1 MKSKVFAP
9 SSKPST
15 LAGARRHHRKA
26 QAGLSLVEVVS
37 ALTISALVAGGA
49 LAMFSS
55 ASTAQKV
62 DSVSDGV
69 VALMVGTRSLFPTVG
84 SYGTAGL
91 NGALVNAGK
100 VPGNFSVN
108 GTAIIHGLGGA
119 VTVTGATNS
128 FTVALAGVSK
138 DACISLATKPI
149 PNARLA
155 IGGVAEAAMPISAA
169 TAATS
174 CNADTQA
181 LTYRMS

>member
-84 SYGTAGL
+84 SYGTAAL

-100 VPGNFSVN
+100 VPGNFVAN
-108 GTAIIHGLGGA
+108 GTTITHDLGGT

-128 FTVALAGVSK
+128 FTVALANVSK
-138 DACISLATKPI
+138 EACIALATKPI
-149 PNARLA
+149 PNAKLA
-155 IGGVAEAAMPISAA
+155 IGTAAAVAMPVTAG

-174 CNADTQA
+174 CSAASQT
-181 LTYRMS
+181 LTYTLS